1 MIIFGSPLI
10 GEEEIGEVVDCLR
23 SGWIGTGPKVAR
35 FESMFRDYTGARHA
49 IAVNSCTAALHLS
62 LVVSEIGPGDE
73 VITTP
78 MTFCATANAIL
89 HTGAIPVFV
98 DVDPKTLNIDPARIE
113 AAITPRTRAILP
125 VHLAGR
131 PCEMEHIEAIAKKHG
146 LLVIEDA
153 AHCIEGRYHGR
164 KVGAISSLTCFS
176 FYVTKNIVTGEGGMV
191 TTDNDDFAAKIKMYG
206 LHGMSADAWSRFSD
220 KGYKH
225 YQVVFPG
232 YKYNMTDMQA
242 ALGIHQLPRI
252 EQYLARRNEIWQR
265 YDTAFA
271 DLPITRPS
279 PAELDT
285 VHARHLYTILVEQER
300 AGKTRDQVMH
310 DLYKAGVGTG
320 VHYTALHLHPYYR
333 ERFGY
338 KEGDFPNA
346 EKIGATTLSLPL
358 SAKLKN
364 DDVEKVIGELRKVFT
379 T

>member
-1 MIIFGSPLI
+1 
-10 GEEEIGEVVDCLR
+10 
-23 SGWIGTGPKVAR
+23 
-35 FESMFRDYTGARHA
+35 
-49 IAVNSCTAALHLS
+49 
-62 LVVSEIGPGDE
+62 
-73 VITTP
+73 
-78 MTFCATANAIL
+78 
-89 HTGAIPVFV
+89 
-98 DVDPKTLNIDPARIE
+98 
-113 AAITPRTRAILP
+113 
-125 VHLAGR
+125 
-131 PCEMEHIEAIAKKHG
+131 
-146 LLVIEDA
+146 
-153 AHCIEGRYHGR
+153 
-164 KVGAISSLTCFS
+164 
-176 FYVTKNIVTGEGGMV
+176 
-191 TTDNDDFAAKIKMYG
+191 
-206 LHGMSADAWSRFSD
+206 
-220 KGYKH
+220 
-225 YQVVFPG
+225 
-232 YKYNMTDMQA
+232 MTDMQA